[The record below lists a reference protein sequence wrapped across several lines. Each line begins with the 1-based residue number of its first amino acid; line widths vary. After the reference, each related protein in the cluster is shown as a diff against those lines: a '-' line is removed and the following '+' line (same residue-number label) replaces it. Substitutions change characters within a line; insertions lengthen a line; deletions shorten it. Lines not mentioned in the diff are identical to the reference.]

1 MTVTRQPN
9 YHVRHAKEN
18 DCEQLL
24 GLMKQLAIFEDYI
37 DQFRVTV
44 NDLKQHG
51 FPKDDKSKPTY
62 TAIVAEQGEHLVAYL
77 VYYLIPFTFDLR
89 PTLFIKELYVAKTSR
104 GNGIGEALMKQAVK
118 DAKNK
123 RCGRLKWDV
132 LSDNIK
138 AQSFYQRLGAS
149 HDARWQGFILHV
161 DY

>member
-1 MTVTRQPN
+1 MLTEPN
-9 YHVRHAKEN
+9 YQVRHARED

-24 GLMKQLAIFEDYI
+24 DLMKQLAIFEGYR

-51 FPKDDKSKPTY
+51 FPQKDNRKPTF
-62 TAIVAEQGEHLVAYL
+62 TAIVAEQGEQLMAYL

-89 PTLFIKELYVAKTSR
+89 PTLFIKELYVDKTSR
-104 GNGIGEALMKQAVK
+104 GKGMGKALMDQAVK

-123 RCGRLKWDV
+123 QCGRLKWDV

-138 AQSFYQRLGAS
+138 AQSFYQRLGAF

-161 DY
+161 DH